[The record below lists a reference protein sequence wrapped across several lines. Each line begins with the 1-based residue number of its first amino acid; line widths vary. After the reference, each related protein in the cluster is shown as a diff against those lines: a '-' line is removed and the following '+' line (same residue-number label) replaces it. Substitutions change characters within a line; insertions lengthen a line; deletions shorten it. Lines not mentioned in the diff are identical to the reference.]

1 MTHRK
6 QATVLFPDGK
16 MWILVIRMW
25 DTERGKVFAQNT
37 GKKCCLVASEFTEG
51 WNSKGVR
58 A

>member
-1 MTHRK
+1 MAHHK
-6 QATVLFPDGK
+6 QATVLFLGGK

-25 DTERGKVFAQNT
+25 DTERGKVFAQNID
-37 GKKCCLVASEFTEG
+37 KKCCLVVSEFTEG